1 MLNRVILIGRLT
13 RDPELRFTQSGVA
26 VASFTLAV
34 DRKYKN
40 AAGEKEAD
48 FIDIV
53 AWRQLG
59 ETCANYLSKGKL
71 AAVEGSLQIRNYETK
86 DGQKRKAAEI
96 VADSV
101 QFLSPKDSGNGNLT
115 NSNYQAPVPEV
126 SPFGA
131 DSAMSG
137 DDDLP
142 FCSAADMFDFQI

>member
-1 MLNRVILIGRLT
+1 MLNRIILIGRLT

-71 AAVEGSLQIRNYETK
+71 AAVEGSLQIRGYETK
-86 DGQKRKAAEI
+86 DGQKRKAAEVI
-96 VADSV
+96 ADSV
-101 QFLSPKDSGNGNLT
+101 QFLSPKDGGNNGGN
-115 NSNYQAPVPEV
+115 SYQAPIPEA
-126 SPFGA
+126 SPFGVG
-131 DSAMSG
+131 SSMSG
-137 DDDLP
+137 DEDLP
-142 FCSAADMFDFQI
+142 F